1 MHGGETDI
9 QQSFTMLGVPKP
21 VETADRDERQ
31 QAVDEI
37 RRTCRHI
44 EDAKH
49 ALHRNLAEMR
59 AGGLSEPET
68 RQAVVEM
75 YEAHLPVIA
84 ALQEHITTTSARLS
98 REAGG
103 FAVTHTIHSE
113 TGEETEAIY
122 TVRGACHY
130 DVQHAQNERYSGK
143 MLIAQVL
150 NKPNVIP
157 HDNPEALDYIH
168 QPTNTGLV
176 TAHVVR
182 FSPDDIII

>member
-1 MHGGETDI
+1 MHGGETDL
-9 QQSFTMLGVPKP
+9 QQSFAMLGVPKP

-49 ALHRNLAEMR
+49 TLHRNLAEVR

-75 YEAHLPVIA
+75 YETHLPVIA

-103 FAVTHTIHSE
+103 FAVAHTIESE
-113 TGEETEAIY
+113 TGEQIDALCV
-122 TVRGACHY
+122 VRACYY
-130 DVQHAQNERYSGK
+130 DVQHAQDERYSGK

-168 QPTNTGLV
+168 QPANTGLV

-182 FSPDDIII
+182 FSPDDIVI